1 MARSELLGMIGPMG
15 RMAVIPGTLSGII
28 ATAGGECAMVAAE
41 KGVTVGSES
50 LSKCITINDFEMGGV
65 GLRGDGDIRLSPN
78 IGIIAGKLL
87 TSIG

>member
-1 MARSELLGMIGPMG
+1 M
-15 RMAVIPGTLSGII
+15 LS
-28 ATAGGECAMVAAE
+28 E
-41 KGVTVGSES
+41 KGVNVGSES